1 MRSRCGLDLND
12 IIAPIEEE
20 MKLFNTELKAAIRS
34 PVGIVD
40 TIARYLLHQKG
51 KKIRPILVLLSAKA
65 SGEINQSTFR
75 AASLV
80 ELLHTAT
87 LIHDDVVDNADLRRG
102 IASINAAW
110 KNKVAVL
117 MGDYLL
123 SRGLLLSLVHNEY
136 RFLEVG
142 SVAVKRMSEGELLQ
156 IQKSRQLDM
165 DESTYF
171 RIISDKTASLISSC
185 CEMGAVSATDDGS
198 IISHLKAFGEN
209 LGMAFQ
215 IQDDILDYEGRKA
228 TLGKPIG
235 GDIRERNVTLPFI
248 YAFGNAPRRE
258 ARLILRLL
266 KNRKRGSRIGEVIEF
281 TRHYGGISRA
291 REKAMEF
298 VQNARRE
305 LEEIRDSPS
314 KESLIKLTEFVVERV
329 S

>member
-1 MRSRCGLDLND
+1 MDLND

-20 MKLFNTELKAAIRS
+20 MKLFDTEFKAAIRS

-87 LIHDDVVDNADLRRG
+87 LIHDDVVDNADTRRG
-102 IASINAAW
+102 IASINATW

-123 SRGLLLSLVHNEY
+123 SRGLLISLFHNEY
-136 RFLEVG
+136 RFLEIS

-156 IQKSRQLDM
+156 IQKSRRLDM
-165 DESTYF
+165 DEATYF

-185 CEMGAVSATDDGS
+185 CEMGAVSATGDKLLTD
-198 IISHLKAFGEN
+198 HFKAFGEN
-209 LGMAFQ
+209 LGVAFQ
-215 IQDDILDYEGRKA
+215 IQDDILDYEGKKA

-235 GDIRERNVTLPFI
+235 GDIRERKVTLPFI
-248 YAFGNAPRRE
+248 YAFESAPRRE
-258 ARLILRLL
+258 AKMILRLM
-266 KNRKRGSRIGEVIEF
+266 KNGKRGSRIDEVIDFAE
-281 TRHYGGISRA
+281 HYGGISRA
-291 REKAMEF
+291 REKSIEF
-298 VQNARRE
+298 VRNARRQ
-305 LEEIRDSPS
+305 LEEIQDSPA
-314 KESLIKLTEFVVERV
+314 KESLMKLTEFVVERV